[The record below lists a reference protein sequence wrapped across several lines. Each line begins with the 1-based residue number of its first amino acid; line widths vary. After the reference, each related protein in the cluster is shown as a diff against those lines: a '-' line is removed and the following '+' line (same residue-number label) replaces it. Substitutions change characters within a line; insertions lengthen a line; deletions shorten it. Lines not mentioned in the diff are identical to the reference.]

1 MVSEP
6 SANNGDVKV
15 KDLISDDMVK
25 MLSNILECSPLDISP
40 DDNLINDLNLDSL
53 QMYELVVDL
62 EDVYSIRIPDESL
75 DTVKT
80 VSDAVELVYA
90 LVSNGSHD

>member
-1 MVSEP
+1 MVSES
-6 SANNGDVKV
+6 SANTGDIKV

-40 DDNLINDLNLDSL
+40 EDNLINDLNLDSL

-62 EDVYSIRIPDESL
+62 EEVYSIRIPDESL
-75 DTVKT
+75 DMVKT
-80 VSDAVELVYA
+80 VNDAVELVYT
-90 LVSNGSHD
+90 LVSNGSPD